1 MNKGIK
7 VIHKKCSP
15 DLALDRSL
23 PYTAYLV
30 TYVEDGQTFYDISTC
45 SKQVEL
51 FDYYY
56 DSYNGNFKSMNQTEG
71 RINPRVWSPKK
82 EETKK

>member
-15 DLALDRSL
+15 DLAQDRSL

-30 TYVEDGQTFYDISTC
+30 TYVEDGQTFYDIATC

-51 FDYYY
+51 FDHYY

-71 RINPRVWSPKK
+71 RINPRVWSPKP